1 MYSWGDD
8 TYTWKNPGAYNFGSA
23 RRAYLDSLKNSS
35 TAKGARSY
43 AVKSGPDMK
52 LVDPK
57 AKNISSDSKNPIIIA
72 VDVTGSMST
81 WPAEIFDR
89 LPLLYQT
96 LSKYKD
102 DVELSFVAIGDGY
115 TDSFPLQVSDF
126 GKGTTLDD
134 YLKALYPEG
143 GGGGQHFESYE
154 LFAYFVD
161 NHVKTP
167 KATSPFLILM
177 GDEGFYEKINK
188 SMVEHFVGDKL
199 QDDLDAKTVWSSVG
213 KKFNTYLLHK
223 EYNGLDKEIVGQW
236 SEAIGQQKVIPVS
249 DPTRIVDVAM
259 GIVARSW
266 GNFDDFGKSLK
277 ARQDSK
283 GIKTV
288 MDSLKYVSVPDP
300 ANTNSVVPSK
310 KSGKVS
316 KKLT

>member
-8 TYTWKNPGAYNFGSA
+8 TYTWKNPGGYDFGSA
-23 RRAYLDSLKNSS
+23 RRAYLDSLKKSS
-35 TAKGARSY
+35 ESIGARSY
-43 AVKSGPDMK
+43 SAGSSPDMK

-57 AKNISSDSKNPIIIA
+57 GKNISTNSKNPVIVA

-102 DVELSFVAIGDGY
+102 DVELSFAAIGDGY
-115 TDSFPLQVSDF
+115 TDTYPLQVSDF

-154 LFAYFVD
+154 LFAHFVD
-161 NHVKTP
+161 KHVKTP
-167 KATSPFLILM
+167 KATSPFLIIM
-177 GDEGFYEKINK
+177 GDEAFYDKISK
-188 SMVEHFVGDKL
+188 AMVEHFIGDKL
-199 QDDLDAKTVWSSVG
+199 QDDIDSKTVWDSLG
-213 KKFNTYLLHK
+213 KKFNVYLLHK
-223 EYNGLDKEIVGQW
+223 EYGGLDKEIVQQW
-236 SEAIGQQKVIPVS
+236 SDALGVQKVIPVT
-249 DPTRIVDVAM
+249 DPTRVVDVAM

-266 GNFDDFGKSLK
+266 GNFDDFSKNLS
-277 ARQDSK
+277 ARQDK
-283 GIKTV
+283 TGVGTV
-288 MDSLKYVSVPDP
+288 MKSLKYVSVPDP